1 LDRPGG
7 GEEVRLSLYIARRLV
22 LLIPTIIGV
31 TIITFALSHAAGPL
45 YSAAMYCNPHLP
57 ISCPEQVEPIIKHYH
72 LDDPIPVQYVYYM
85 GALLQGDWGFTST
98 ELFQGPVV
106 DAVILFFPPTIEL
119 AVGATILAT
128 LLGIPTGTI
137 SAVKKDKV
145 PDHVTRI
152 VALAGYSVPY
162 FVLAIFLQVLAVVF
176 VPNWPIAG
184 IYDPTKLDPSSSPWA
199 FTILEGGPHL
209 YPEPTHILVIDA
221 ALHGDWPIF
230 WDAVVHLILPIF
242 TLAFGVLGVILRMV
256 RSGMVDAMNQDYVR
270 TAWAKGLPK
279 RVVIARHVRRN
290 ALLPAV
296 TVIGLLFAGL
306 LGGVVLVEDIFAW
319 SGLGRWATAAILKS
333 DSGGVM
339 GSTLIFALALVFTNL
354 VVDIIY
360 ARLDPRI
367 SL

>member
-1 LDRPGG
+1 
-7 GEEVRLSLYIARRLV
+7 VRLSLYIARRLV
-22 LLIPTIIGV
+22 LLIPTLFGV

-72 LDDPIPVQYVYYM
+72 LDDPIPVQYVYYLN
-85 GALLQGDWGFTST
+85 ALFQGDWGFTST
-98 ELFQGPVV
+98 DLFQGTVV
-106 DAVILFFPPTIEL
+106 DAIILFFPPTIEL
-119 AVGATILAT
+119 AVGATLLAT

-137 SAVKKDKV
+137 SAVKKDKI

-162 FVLAIFLQVLAVVF
+162 FVLAIFLQVLAVIF

-184 IYDPTKLDPSSSPWA
+184 IYDQTKLDPSTSPWA
-199 FTILEGGPHL
+199 FTLFEGGPRF
-209 YPEPTHILVIDA
+209 YPQPTHMLVLDA
-221 ALHGDWPIF
+221 AIHADWPIF
-230 WDAVVHLILPIF
+230 WDALVHLILPIV
-242 TLAFGVLGVILRMV
+242 TLAFGVLGVILRMI
-256 RSGMVDAMNQDYVR
+256 RSGMVDSMNQDYVR

-279 RVVIARHVRRN
+279 RVVISKHVRRN
-290 ALLPAV
+290 ALLPAT
-296 TVIGLLFAGL
+296 TVIGLLFAYL

-319 SGLGRWATAAILKS
+319 SGLGRWATSAILHS

-354 VVDIIY
+354 VVDVVY

-367 SL
+367 TL

>member
-1 LDRPGG
+1 M
-7 GEEVRLSLYIARRLV
+7 RLSLSITRRLL
-22 LLIPTIIGV
+22 LLIPTILGV
-31 TIITFALSHAAGPL
+31 TIFTFILSHAAGPL

-57 ISCPEQVEPIIKHYH
+57 ISCPEQVAPIIQHYH
-72 LDDPIPVQYVYYM
+72 LNDPIPVQYVYYLN
-85 GALLQGDWGFTST
+85 AILHGDWGFTST
-98 ELFQGPVV
+98 QLFQGPVV
-106 DAVILFFPPTIEL
+106 DAIVLFFPPTIEL

-137 SAVKKDKV
+137 SAVKKDKL

-162 FVLAIFLQVLAVVF
+162 FVLAIFLQLFAVVF
-176 VPNWPIAG
+176 VPAWPIAG
-184 IYDPTKLDPSSSPWA
+184 IYDQNVLDPSTSPWA
-199 FTILEGGPHL
+199 FIFLEGGPHL
-209 YPEPTHILVIDA
+209 FSQPTHILVIDA
-221 ALHGDWPIF
+221 AIHADWPVF
-230 WDAVVHLILPIF
+230 WDALAHVILPVF
-242 TLAFGVLGVILRMV
+242 TLAFGVLGIILRMI

-279 RVVIARHVRRN
+279 SVVISKHVRRN
-290 ALLPAV
+290 ALLPAT

-306 LGGVVLVEDIFAW
+306 LGGVVLVEDIFFW
-319 SGLGRWATAAILKS
+319 SGLGRWATAAILRS